1 MIYKNNELNFNY
13 ALKAECSKCFG
24 FCCVALY
31 FSKSEGFPIDK
42 EAGKPCINLQDDF
55 KCSVHN
61 NLKQNGLKG
70 CTAYDCF
77 GAGQK
82 VAQAIYK
89 GQNWRQDKKT
99 AEEMF
104 EVFLVI
110 RQLHEM
116 LWYLTEAFRLN
127 SDKEIKNKI
136 GLLIDETEQLTNIDV
151 NSILNLD
158 IGEFRKKVN
167 ILLYKTSQDIRRN
180 ASIGQKNRLKRKKTI
195 AGRINL
201 IGANLQKVNLV
212 GEDLSGALLIA
223 ANLQEN
229 DLSWTDLIGA
239 DFRDANIR
247 GADFTNS
254 IFITQAQINSAI
266 GNGDTKLST
275 ALERPA
281 HWEK

>member
-1 MIYKNNELNFNY
+1 MINKKDKEYLNY
-13 ALKAECSKCFG
+13 GLKADCSKCFG

-31 FSKSEGFPIDK
+31 FSKSEGFPVDK
-42 EAGKPCINLQDDF
+42 QAGKPCINLQDDF
-55 KCSVHN
+55 KCSVHKK
-61 NLKQNGLKG
+61 LKQNGLKG
-70 CTAYDCF
+70 CIAYDCF

-82 VAQAIYK
+82 VAQTIYK

-116 LWYLTEAFRLN
+116 LWYLSEAFRLN
-127 SDKEIKNKI
+127 SDKEAKNKI
-136 GLLIDETEQLTNIDV
+136 GLLINETEQLTNLDA
-151 NSILNLD
+151 NSILKLD
-158 IGEFRKKVN
+158 IGEFRKRVN
-167 ILLYKTSQDIRRN
+167 MLLLKTSQDIRKD

-201 IGANLQKVNLV
+201 IGANLQKINLV

-223 ANLQEN
+223 ANLREN
-229 DLSWTDLIGA
+229 DLSCTDLIGA
-239 DFRDANIR
+239 DFRDADIR
-247 GADFTNS
+247 GTDFTNS
-254 IFITQAQINSAI
+254 IFITQAQINAAI
-266 GNGDTKLST
+266 GNSDTKLST
-275 ALERPA
+275 ALDRPT

>member
-1 MIYKNNELNFNY
+1 MINEKDKEYLNY
-13 ALKAECSKCFG
+13 QLKADCSKCFG

-31 FSKSEGFPIDK
+31 FSKSEGFPVDK

-55 KCSVHN
+55 KCSVHKK
-61 NLKQNGLKG
+61 LKQNGLKG
-70 CTAYDCF
+70 CIAYDCF

-82 VAQAIYK
+82 VAQTIYK

-127 SDKEIKNKI
+127 SDKEAKNKI
-136 GLLIDETEQLTNIDV
+136 GLLINETQQLTNLDA
-151 NSILNLD
+151 NSILKLD
-158 IGEFRKKVN
+158 IGEFRKRVN
-167 ILLYKTSQDIRRN
+167 MLLFKTSQDIRKD

-201 IGANLQKVNLV
+201 IGANLQKINLV

-223 ANLQEN
+223 ANLREN
-229 DLSWTDLIGA
+229 DLSCTDLIGA
-239 DFRDANIR
+239 DFRDADIR

-254 IFITQAQINSAI
+254 IFITQAQINAAI
-266 GNGDTKLST
+266 GNSDTKLST
-275 ALERPA
+275 TLDRPT